1 MVALR
6 EFMQVIDNQL
16 IINLPKDFNYKEVE
30 VVIMPKDSQ
39 DLSQFNDQIQ
49 KGLDSSI
56 SRNSHNEIFDRLKT
70 SPFAPKPK

>member
-39 DLSQFNDQIQ
+39 DLSQFNNEIQ
-49 KGLDSSI
+49 KGLGSPI

-70 SPFAPKPK
+70 KYAQN